1 MNLKP
6 LDWTF
11 DCGVWS
17 ATIMGLQLAVVQ
29 DADGTYMATCSGG
42 SARPEI
48 QKGFGTPQDARFY
61 AQDTMLRR
69 EYQKYFATPEWTEDD
84 VLDGIGEWF
93 NRVAP
98 EPTIRQTR
106 VQLGGHLE
114 EVAEMLRLIPDTQ
127 TAATIVNDYA
137 TALKAGDLE
146 VAFSSS
152 TNMTEL
158 LDSICDQM
166 VTLVGIA
173 HMLGFDLR
181 SALEVVNA
189 SNWSKFENGK
199 PVYDENGKVK
209 KGKDYRPPRLEAFV

>member
-69 EYQKYFATPEWTEDD
+69 EYQKCFAAPEWLEDD
-84 VLDGIGEWF
+84 VLDGIAEWF
-93 NRVAP
+93 ARAV
-98 EPTIRQTR
+98 PTPALRNQM
-106 VQLGGHLE
+106 VQAGCLFE
-114 EVAEMLRLIPDTQ
+114 EAAELAEAIGAECPH
-127 TAATIVNDYA
+127 I
-137 TALKAGDLE
+137 GDL
-146 VAFSSS
+146 AD
-152 TNMTEL
+152 EL
-158 LDSICDQM
+158 KQGVSKFDPTPVPTLDALCDLI
-166 VTLVGIA
+166 VTCVGLA
-173 HMLGFDLR
+173 YMMGYDLHA
-181 SALEVVNA
+181 ALEVVNA
-189 SNWSKFENGK
+189 SNWSKFEDGQPVFDEQGK
-199 PVYDENGKVK
+199 IQ
-209 KGKDYRPPRLEAFV
+209 KGKNYRAPSLEAFA

>member
-17 ATIMGLQLAVVQ
+17 ASVMGLQLAVVQ

-84 VLDGIGEWF
+84 VLDGIAEWF
-93 NRVAP
+93 SRAV
-98 EPTIRQTR
+98 PTPALRNQT
-106 VQLGGHLE
+106 VQAGCLFE
-114 EVAEMLRLIPDTQ
+114 EAAELAEAIGAGCPQ
-127 TAATIVNDYA
+127 I
-137 TALKAGDLE
+137 GDL
-146 VAFSSS
+146 AD
-152 TNMTEL
+152 EL
-158 LDSICDQM
+158 KQGVSKFAPAPVPTLDALCDLI
-166 VTLVGIA
+166 VTCVGLA
-173 HMLGFDLR
+173 YMMGYDLHA
-181 SALEVVNA
+181 ALEVVNA
-189 SNWSKFENGK
+189 SNWSKFEDGQPVFDERGK
-199 PVYDENGKVK
+199 IQ
-209 KGKDYRPPRLEAFV
+209 KGKNYRAPSLEAFV

>member
-1 MNLKP
+1 MNMKP

-84 VLDGIGEWF
+84 VLDGIAEWF
-93 NRVAP
+93 SRAV
-98 EPTIRQTR
+98 PTPALRNQT
-106 VQLGGHLE
+106 VQAGCLFEEAAELAEALGAGCPQ
-114 EVAEMLRLIPDTQ
+114 I
-127 TAATIVNDYA
+127 
-137 TALKAGDLE
+137 GDL
-146 VAFSSS
+146 AD
-152 TNMTEL
+152 EL
-158 LDSICDQM
+158 KQGVSKFDPAPVPTLDALCDLI
-166 VTLVGIA
+166 VTCVGLA
-173 HMLGFDLR
+173 YMMGYDLHA
-181 SALEVVNA
+181 ALEVVNA
-189 SNWSKFENGK
+189 SNWSKFEDGQPVFDERGK
-199 PVYDENGKVK
+199 IQ
-209 KGKDYRPPRLEAFV
+209 KGKNYRAPSLEAFV

>member
-17 ATIMGLQLAVVQ
+17 ATVMGLQLAVVQ

-84 VLDGIGEWF
+84 VLDGIAEWF
-93 NRVAP
+93 SRAVPTPALRNQTVQAGCLFEEAAELKQGVSKFDPAP
-98 EPTIRQTR
+98 VPT
-106 VQLGGHLE
+106 LDALCD
-114 EVAEMLRLIPDTQ
+114 LIVTCVGL
-127 TAATIVNDYA
+127 AYMM
-137 TALKAGDLE
+137 GYDLH
-146 VAFSSS
+146 A
-152 TNMTEL
+152 
-158 LDSICDQM
+158 
-166 VTLVGIA
+166 
-173 HMLGFDLR
+173 
-181 SALEVVNA
+181 ALEVVNA
-189 SNWSKFENGK
+189 SNWSKFEDGQPVFDEQGK
-199 PVYDENGKVK
+199 IK
-209 KGKDYRPPRLEAFV
+209 KGKNYRAPSLEAFT

>member
-1 MNLKP
+1 MNLKNIE
-6 LDWTF
+6 WTF
-11 DCGVWS
+11 DCGTWAASV
-17 ATIMGLQLAVVQ
+17 MGLQLAVVQ
-29 DADGTYMATCSGG
+29 DKDGSFMATCSGG
-42 SARPEI
+42 GRPEI
-48 QKGFGTPQDARFY
+48 QKGFESPIEA
-61 AQDTMLRR
+61 R
-69 EYQKYFATPEWTEDD
+69 EYCMDTLLKREYHKYFSEESQREDD

-106 VQLGGHLE
+106 VQLGCHLE

-137 TALKAGDLE
+137 NALKAGDLE
-146 VAFSSS
+146 VAFTSS

-173 HMLGFDLR
+173 HMLDFDLR

-189 SNWSKFENGK
+189 SNWSKFEHGK